1 MKSLIIA
8 VLLLPTAALAQG
20 GPYGT
25 QIPRIQS
32 PRPMPLPQAQ
42 PFPPMVPVQPPPLM
56 PAPLMQAP
64 PACVNTCGPYGCQM
78 VCY

>member
-1 MKSLIIA
+1 MKSLLLA

-32 PRPMPLPQAQ
+32 PRPMPPPQAQ
-42 PFPPMVPVQPPPLM
+42 PFPPMAPVQPLPQMQVPY
-56 PAPLMQAP
+56 MQAP
-64 PACVNTCGPYGCQM
+64 PVCTNACGPYGCQL